1 MFRRQRGVNASDQA
15 FNKRLTSVEKE
26 TEKLKQRLTVLE
38 IEAKIFKPR
47 ERAR

>member
-1 MFRRQRGVNASDQA
+1 MFRKNRGEHAGDQA

-38 IEAKIFKPR
+38 IESKIFKPR